1 MVGQI
6 VSKANALGHRAA
18 RLDVSWQSVLLAVLL
33 VAVVVSAL
41 GVIYSAFLYRQAFND
56 QQQLY
61 QQRDSLGV
69 EWGQLLIEQSA
80 LASHSR
86 IENTVTKRLDM
97 YVPAPDEI
105 VVVR

>member
-1 MVGQI
+1 MVGRI
-6 VSKANALGHRAA
+6 VSKANELGHQAA
-18 RLDVSWQSVLLAVLL
+18 RLSVSWQSVLLAALL

-41 GVIYSAFLYRQAFND
+41 GVIYSAFLYRQAFNN
-56 QQQLY
+56 QQQLF
-61 QQRDSLGV
+61 QQRDSLEV
-69 EWGQLLIEQSA
+69 EWGQLLLEQSA

-86 IENTVTKRLDM
+86 IESTVTKRLDM